1 MAADLV
7 VGELR
12 IQSGSGLVE
21 AGDRV
26 LSLSVRE
33 FELLVALA
41 SRAGRIVRREELFA
55 LVWRAP
61 LRNGDRSVDV
71 YVHKLRVKL
80 ERALPEWDYIHTH
93 VGFGYRLQPER
104 SHDFHHAVTGR

>member
-1 MAADLV
+1 MASDLV

-12 IQSGSGLVE
+12 IQSGTGLVE

-26 LSLSVRE
+26 LGLSVRE

-41 SRAGRIVRREELFA
+41 SRAGSIVTREELFA
-55 LVWRAP
+55 LVWQAP

-80 ERALPEWDYIHTH
+80 EQALPEWHYIHTH

-104 SHDFHHAVTGR
+104 SHDFHDAVTGR